1 VIIKVINTE
10 EFIMSL
16 EHFIITVYC
25 WVDES
30 LGVVTKGQCLRLR
43 GFAPGLSDAEVIMME
58 VVGEF
63 LGIDTDSG
71 IWRYFHEH
79 WLTWFPRL
87 GSRANFAKQA
97 AHLWWIKQQLQ
108 EHSAKALGAVGD
120 SLHMADGFPIPLCH
134 FKCAGFSRLF
144 EGDAAYGYCASED
157 EKYYGFKGNI
167 MITSQGVISAMT
179 VTPANIDE
187 RESLWELTQ
196 GIKGLLLADKGLI
209 GHAFHQAL
217 QEQTGVNLQTPSRC
231 NMQDDRGKDAN
242 RWLTSTR
249 RLVETVIGQ
258 LAERFHIQKVR
269 ARDLWHL
276 TSRMAR
282 KILAHTLAVWVNVK
296 QGNKPLQF
304 ECLGLDLS

>member
-1 VIIKVINTE
+1 
-10 EFIMSL
+10 
-16 EHFIITVYC
+16 
-25 WVDES
+25 
-30 LGVVTKGQCLRLR
+30 
-43 GFAPGLSDAEVIMME
+43 
-58 VVGEF
+58 
-63 LGIDTDSG
+63 
-71 IWRYFHEH
+71 
-79 WLTWFPRL
+79 
-87 GSRANFAKQA
+87 
-97 AHLWWIKQQLQ
+97 
-108 EHSAKALGAVGD
+108 
-120 SLHMADGFPIPLCH
+120 MADGFPIPLCH
-134 FKCAGFSRLF
+134 FKRAGFSRLF
-144 EGDAAYGYCASED
+144 EGNAAYGYCASKD

-167 MITSQGVISAMT
+167 MINSQGIISALT

-196 GIKGLLLADKGLI
+196 DIKGLLLADKGLI
-209 GHAFHQAL
+209 GHAYHQAL
-217 QEQTGVNLQTPSRC
+217 KEQTGVNLQTPSRC

-258 LAERFHIQKVR
+258 LTERFHIQKVR

-304 ECLGLDLS
+304 ECLGLDLN